1 MKKIGSLFVCLMLV
15 MSTMISFAGSENP
28 RGQVDEVDGS
38 VNPSEVVRTLG
49 DDYCPW

>member
-15 MSTMISFAGSENP
+15 MSSMISFAGSENP
-28 RGQVDEVDGS
+28 RGQVDGS
-38 VNPSEVVRTLG
+38 VNPSEVVRILG